1 MNTNR
6 EKLSITVDIG
16 PYTVVLLAEIILI
29 VLKILTYITYSWLLV
44 LSPIILIIGAA
55 SFILLLTFLKLL
67 RNNLF

>member
-6 EKLSITVDIG
+6 EKLSVTVDIG

-44 LSPIILIIGAA
+44 LSPIIVIIGAA

>member
-6 EKLSITVDIG
+6 EKLSVTVDIG
-16 PYTVVLLAEIILI
+16 PYTVLLLAEIILI
-29 VLKILTYITYSWLLV
+29 VLKIMTYITYSWFLV
-44 LSPIILIIGAA
+44 LSPIILIIGAS